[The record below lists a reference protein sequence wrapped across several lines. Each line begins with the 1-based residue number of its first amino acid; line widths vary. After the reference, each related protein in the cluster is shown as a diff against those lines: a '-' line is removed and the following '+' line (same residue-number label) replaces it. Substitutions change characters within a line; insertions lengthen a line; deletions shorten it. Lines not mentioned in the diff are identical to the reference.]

1 MPPKPT
7 LGFKWVVEAKEK
19 RKAKLISV
27 DPRFNRTSAVAD
39 FYAPIRNGTDIAFL
53 GGVINYLLS
62 HDKIHHEYVKFNTDA
77 TFLTKPGYG
86 IRKRPVQRLR
96 RGQAQVRQVH
106 LGLPAGRERLRQG
119 RRQLQD
125 PACVLQQLKKHYSRY
140 TPEMVSKICGTPQDK
155 FLKVCEMLARCPRP
169 TRP

>member
-7 LGFKWVVEAKEK
+7 PGFKWVVEAMEK

-86 IRKRPVQRLR
+86 IENGLFSGYDEAKRKYDKSSWGYQLDENGYVKVDDSCRTR
-96 RGQAQVRQVH
+96 VR
-106 LGLPAGRERLRQG
+106 
-119 RRQLQD
+119 
-125 PACVLQQLKKHYSRY
+125 LQQLKKHYSRY